1 MVFSTTI
8 FLFLFLPIFLFIYFI
23 SPSKLKNIVL
33 LFFSLVFYTW
43 GEDKLVGL
51 LLVSAIVDF
60 SCGKIIEKGHPKLG
74 LFSSIIFNLLLLL
87 SFKYLDFTFENFNNL
102 MRFFEVDNPNILSLP
117 GIALP
122 IGISFY
128 TFQTMSY
135 TIDVYRKNVKASR
148 SFLEFATYVTMFP
161 QLVAGPIVRY
171 SDIQQDLSNRKHTI
185 EQIYSGLEKFII
197 GLIKKVLIANT
208 FAVIADSIFNVAAND
223 LSTPLAWLG
232 VIAYTFQIYFDFSG
246 YSDMAIGLGRI
257 LGFNFPENFNFP
269 YVAKSIRDFWRRWHI
284 SLSTWFRDYLY
295 ISLGGNRKGLYRTY
309 INLLIVFFITGLWHG
324 ASWNFIIWGLFHGL
338 FLILEKNILGRINGK
353 LHPFFRHFYVILVVM
368 IGWVFFRS
376 DDLSYALVFLHQ
388 MFIPSNG
395 NVVMNEYLTFFH
407 LNLSTL
413 FFCLIAIIF
422 CLPSH
427 RYIKKWLESK
437 KMILINQLALIVL
450 LLVSITYLTADTYNP
465 FIYFK
470 F

>member
-23 SPSKLKNIVL
+23 SPGKLKNIVL

-51 LLVSAIVDF
+51 LLLSAIVDF
-60 SCGKIIEKGHPKLG
+60 SCGKIIEKGRPKLG
-74 LFSSIIFNLLLLL
+74 LYLSIIFNLLLLL
-87 SFKYLDFTFENFNNL
+87 SFKYLDFTFENFNYL
-102 MRFFEVDNPNILSLP
+102 MSFFEVDNPYILSLP

-148 SFLEFATYVTMFP
+148 NFLEFAAYVTMFP

-171 SDIQQDLSNRKHTI
+171 SEVQKDLSNRKHTI

-324 ASWNFIIWGLFHGL
+324 ASWNFIIWGLFHGV
-338 FLILEKNILGRINGK
+338 FLILEKNTFGRVIGK
-353 LHPFFRHFYVILVVM
+353 LHPSIRHFYVILVVM

-376 DDLSYALVFLHQ
+376 DDLSYALAFLHQ
-388 MFIPSNG
+388 MFVPSNG
-395 NVVMNEYLTFFH
+395 KVVMNEYLTFFH
-407 LNLSTL
+407 LNFSTL
-413 FFCLIAIIF
+413 LFCLVAILF

-437 KMILINQLALIVL
+437 KIIVINQLALILL

>member
-60 SCGKIIEKGHPKLG
+60 SCGKIIENGHPKLG

-87 SFKYLDFTFENFNNL
+87 SFKYLDFTFENFNYL

-117 GIALP
+117 GITLP

-148 SFLEFATYVTMFP
+148 NFLEFATYVTMFP

-171 SDIQQDLSNRKHTI
+171 SDVQKDLSNRKHTI
-185 EQIYSGLEKFII
+185 EQIYSGLEKFIV

-208 FAVIADSIFNVAAND
+208 FAVIADSIFDVAAND

-232 VIAYTFQIYFDFSG
+232 VISYTFQIYFDFSG

-338 FLILEKNILGRINGK
+338 FLILEKNTLGRLIGK
-353 LHPFFRHFYVILVVM
+353 LHPFIRHFYVILVVM

-376 DDLSYALVFLHQ
+376 DDLSYALAFLHQ

-407 LNLSTL
+407 LDFSTL

-422 CLPSH
+422 SLPSH

-437 KMILINQLALIVL
+437 KIILINQLALIIL

>member
-1 MVFSTTI
+1 MVFSSTI
-8 FLFLFLPIFLFIYFI
+8 FLFLFLPIFLIIYFI
-23 SPSKLKNIVL
+23 SPGKLKNVVL

-51 LLVSAIVDF
+51 LLISAIVDF
-60 SCGKIIEKGHPKLG
+60 SCGKIIENGRPKLG
-74 LFSSIIFNLLLLL
+74 LYISIVFNLLLLL
-87 SFKYLDFTFENFNNL
+87 TFKYLDFTFENFNYFMSL
-102 MRFFEVDNPNILSLP
+102 FEVDDPIILSLP
-117 GIALP
+117 SITLP

-171 SDIQQDLSNRKHTI
+171 SDIQQELSNRKHTV
-185 EQIYSGLEKFII
+185 EQIYSGVEKFII

-208 FAVIADSIFNVAAND
+208 FAVIADSIFNEAAND
-223 LSTPLAWLG
+223 LSTPFAWIG
-232 VIAYTFQIYFDFSG
+232 VIAYTFQIYYDFSG

-257 LGFNFPENFNFP
+257 LGFNFPENFNYP
-269 YVAKSIRDFWRRWHI
+269 YVAKSIQDFWRRWHI

-309 INLLIVFFITGLWHG
+309 MNLLIVFFITGLWHG

-338 FLILEKNILGRINGK
+338 FLILEKNSFGRLIRRV
-353 LHPFFRHFYVILVVM
+353 HPFISHFYVMLVVI
-368 IGWVFFRS
+368 IGWVFFKS
-376 DDLSYALVFLHQ
+376 DDLSYALSFLHR
-388 MFIPSNG
+388 MFIPSSG
-395 NVVMNEYLTFFH
+395 NVVMNEYLSLFH
-407 LNLSTL
+407 LNFSTL
-413 FFCLIAIIF
+413 FFCFIAIIF

-437 KMILINQLALIVL
+437 NIIFINQLVLIIL
-450 LLVSITYLTADTYNP
+450 LLVSIIHLTTDTYNP